1 MVQFVSSPEPSEQI
15 NSRINPCLIRL
26 AYPLGCY
33 VVMPLFFGR
42 IEVIGRENV
51 PQTGPVLV
59 APTHRSRW
67 DALIVPYA
75 IGRLASGRDL
85 RFMVTI
91 DEYHRPVQGWFIRQ
105 LGGFPIDTK
114 RPGISSLHHSVELLR
129 AGEMLVIFPE
139 GAPGGKIYRGEKVHP
154 IKRGV
159 ARIALEVELAQPGSG
174 IKILPIAIKYSQPYP
189 SWGSNVA
196 VTIGEPIDVV
206 DYSSASIKKS
216 SQALTNALESAL
228 RELYEGTSQA
238 IPMATA

>member
-1 MVQFVSSPEPSEQI
+1 MVQLVSSQETSEQI
-15 NSRINPCLIRL
+15 DSRINPYLIRL

-33 VVMPLFFGR
+33 AVMPLFFGR
-42 IEVIGRENV
+42 IEILGRENI
-51 PQTGPVLV
+51 PQIGPVLV

-75 IGRLASGRDL
+75 IGRLVSGRDL

-91 DEYHRPVQGWFIRQ
+91 DEYHRPIQGWFIRQ

-139 GAPGGKIYRGEKVHP
+139 GAPGGKIYRGETVHP

-159 ARIALEVELAQPGSG
+159 ARIALEVESAQPGSG
-174 IKILPIAIKYSQPYP
+174 IKILPMGIRYDRPYP
-189 SWGSNVA
+189 SWGSNVT
-196 VTIGEPIDVV
+196 VTIGEPIDVAS
-206 DYSSASIKKS
+206 YSSASIKKS
-216 SQALTNALESAL
+216 SQMLTSALEVAL
-228 RELYEGTSQA
+228 RELYKESSQA